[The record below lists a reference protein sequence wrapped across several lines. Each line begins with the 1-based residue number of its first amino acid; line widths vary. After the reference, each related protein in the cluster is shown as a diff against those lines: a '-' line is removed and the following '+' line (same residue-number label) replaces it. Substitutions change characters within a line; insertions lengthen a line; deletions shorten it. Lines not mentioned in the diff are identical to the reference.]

1 MLTINFIE
9 INRVDPICVMLG
21 KLLHT

>member
-9 INRVDPICVMLG
+9 INRVDPICVILG

>member
-9 INRVDPICVMLG
+9 IDRVDPICVMLG
-21 KLLHT
+21 ELLHT